1 MLSLQ
6 QMYEWLHWKQKLEWQ
21 PEPTCWPQ
29 TQADIFTLSEDALL
43 LFKNIRML
51 SQNTKTWGNEHLS
64 LCFCHCKPWQEKGQ
78 NDLSV
83 FPPTPFKGLQLGL
96 FLDLRYFL
104 ARAKQGLCP
113 SKGNRLNEKMAAC
126 LSRRTGITGQIWSQ
140 HAEVPSTN
148 TLQLS
153 ELTGSHSWD

>member
-64 LCFCHCKPWQEKGQ
+64 LCFCHCKACSSDYFWTSVISWQEQNKGCVLPKGTDWTRRWQ
-78 NDLSV
+78 HVWAGGQASLVRYEVNMLRCLQ
-83 FPPTPFKGLQLGL
+83 PTRSSSLNSLEVTVETKWAVALLIVGL
-96 FLDLRYFL
+96 
-104 ARAKQGLCP
+104 
-113 SKGNRLNEKMAAC
+113 
-126 LSRRTGITGQIWSQ
+126 
-140 HAEVPSTN
+140 
-148 TLQLS
+148 
-153 ELTGSHSWD
+153 